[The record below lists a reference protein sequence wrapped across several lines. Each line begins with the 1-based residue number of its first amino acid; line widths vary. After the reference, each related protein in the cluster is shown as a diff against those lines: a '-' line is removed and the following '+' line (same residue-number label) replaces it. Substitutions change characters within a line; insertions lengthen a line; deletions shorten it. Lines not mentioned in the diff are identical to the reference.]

1 MKEIERLKI
10 EKGIL
15 GSELEKTKALL
26 QIQQQINEDSRLKS
40 DEDIKILKYQLE
52 YTKNK
57 CEELATLVD
66 MEKVPREKM
75 TELRKDLFDTKG
87 LQIQNHLDNIQDNIT
102 EFSRD
107 ERESDFGMNENSLDL
122 YLGEVLFDDGLSRE
136 LGFKLNNLMSFLAVD
151 FYMHETQTSNIISG
165 NRPQYNF
172 QLSFRASVDEHFIN
186 YMESESI
193 TIDILYIKNNVQAML
208 ARAKIPLIQILQA
221 EDPNISN
228 IGTKTNSFNNQRTLS
243 RVVNNVCQLFYVKD
257 DKMVV
262 GNLHYKMRMRQP
274 LTEIIKWY
282 REKEQMIKELSPVED
297 IISKKVEKDFAL
309 HQIGNSQGKIMQV
322 TILISKG
329 MNLKVSG
336 PPHSINP
343 YVYYQFFKFD
353 EHYTC
358 TGNSADPLFDDAER
372 FDVVYDSQFHEY
384 IENNSLEFFVLDNSK
399 SLEVKYDKNSK
410 NEICLIDQPE
420 QEDLIGIG
428 KIGLKDLLIHDVI
441 QGAIPLFNRKGALS
455 GEIYINIF
463 WETLKYD
470 LSPEKIITNTYET
483 KAWNEKAVVMLADKM
498 KSKKLDLN
506 SAFEIFDRD
515 EDQLISLNDFNDTVL
530 FTLNFAQNQQLL
542 EELKR
547 AVFGTKTTITKLD
560 FYKIFAYYLP
570 HEGPAEN
577 LIKDGDKNTT
587 KIKVMKVDN
596 QIEVNNQ
603 LDILSS
609 NEFFKR
615 IDDRKDIKDL
625 TESNVNLEK
634 TIELP
639 KEPERVINPEK
650 TLSNSIILNN
660 TNNNMNNN
668 INNSI
673 NFKHTRKSS
682 DVIDNNSINFKNTRK
697 LTDIVSKIQEY
708 MKTKNK
714 RTIVEFFKII
724 DRDGNSYLDR
734 EVSLIN
740 FRKYLM
746 DLLDWEFI

>member
-1 MKEIERLKI
+1 
-10 EKGIL
+10 
-15 GSELEKTKALL
+15 
-26 QIQQQINEDSRLKS
+26 
-40 DEDIKILKYQLE
+40 
-52 YTKNK
+52 
-57 CEELATLVD
+57 
-66 MEKVPREKM
+66 
-75 TELRKDLFDTKG
+75 
-87 LQIQNHLDNIQDNIT
+87 
-102 EFSRD
+102 
-107 ERESDFGMNENSLDL
+107 
-122 YLGEVLFDDGLSRE
+122 
-136 LGFKLNNLMSFLAVD
+136 
-151 FYMHETQTSNIISG
+151 
-165 NRPQYNF
+165 
-172 QLSFRASVDEHFIN
+172 
-186 YMESESI
+186 
-193 TIDILYIKNNVQAML
+193 
-208 ARAKIPLIQILQA
+208 
-221 EDPNISN
+221 
-228 IGTKTNSFNNQRTLS
+228 
-243 RVVNNVCQLFYVKD
+243 
-257 DKMVV
+257 
-262 GNLHYKMRMRQP
+262 
-274 LTEIIKWY
+274 
-282 REKEQMIKELSPVED
+282 
-297 IISKKVEKDFAL
+297 
-309 HQIGNSQGKIMQV
+309 
-322 TILISKG
+322 
-329 MNLKVSG
+329 
-336 PPHSINP
+336 
-343 YVYYQFFKFD
+343 
-353 EHYTC
+353 
-358 TGNSADPLFDDAER
+358 
-372 FDVVYDSQFHEY
+372 
-384 IENNSLEFFVLDNSK
+384 
-399 SLEVKYDKNSK
+399 
-410 NEICLIDQPE
+410 
-420 QEDLIGIG
+420 
-428 KIGLKDLLIHDVI
+428 
-441 QGAIPLFNRKGALS
+441 
-455 GEIYINIF
+455 
-463 WETLKYD
+463 
-470 LSPEKIITNTYET
+470 
-483 KAWNEKAVVMLADKM
+483 MLADKM

-746 DLLDWEFI
+746 DLVDWEFI